1 MPSAVTALL
10 SSLDRMLANDVVTAV
25 SRNDAHT
32 FSKSNEPVIQLVAGV
47 GVDGDVHAG
56 ATVKHRS
63 RTRRDATR
71 PNLRQVHLMHA
82 ELHDE
87 LAEAGFTVEAGD
99 LGENVTT
106 RGIDLLSLPV
116 ATRLQLGDRAVV
128 ELTGLR
134 NPCRQIDEFQPG
146 LLKKVLERND
156 EGAVVYRV
164 GVMGGVVNDG
174 AVRPGDEI
182 HVILPPQPHQALELV

>member
-1 MPSAVTALL
+1 MRTSG
-10 SSLDRMLANDVVTAV
+10 VVTAV
-25 SRNDAHT
+25 SRSDAHT
-32 FSKSNEPVIQLVAGV
+32 FSKSNEPAIELVAGA

-63 RTRRDATR
+63 RTRRNATK

-82 ELHDE
+82 ELHDG
-87 LAEAGFTVEAGD
+87 LAEAGFAVEAGD

-106 RGIDLLSLPV
+106 RGIDLLALPV

-146 LLKKVLERND
+146 LLKKVLEHD
-156 EGAVVYRV
+156 DQGAVVYRV
-164 GVMGGVVNDG
+164 GVMSVVVNNG
-174 AVRPGDEI
+174 PVRPGDEV
-182 HVILPPQPHQALELV
+182 HVVLPPQPHHALELV

>member
-10 SSLDRMLANDVVTAV
+10 SSLDRMLANDGVTAV

>member
-1 MPSAVTALL
+1 
-10 SSLDRMLANDVVTAV
+10 MLANGVVTAV
-25 SRNDAHT
+25 SRSDAHT
-32 FSKSNEPVIQLVAGV
+32 FSKSNEPVIQLVAGG

-63 RTRRDATR
+63 RTRRDATK

-87 LAEAGFTVEAGD
+87 LAEAGFTVEAGA

-116 ATRLQLGDRAVV
+116 TTQLQLGDRAVV

-146 LLKKVLERND
+146 LLEKVLERD
-156 EGAVVYRV
+156 EEGAVVYRV
-164 GVMGGVVNDG
+164 GVMSVVVRDG

-182 HVILPPQPHQALELV
+182 HVILPPQPHHALELV